1 VGLSQVNCRELVES
15 LREYLDGEA
24 PWLKRLLIRLHL
36 LLCSACRAYLA
47 SYQTTRR
54 LAHGL
59 GQADAA
65 TELPDDLRVSLR
77 ESCPPPPAQGSPEP
91 RSGK

>member
-1 VGLSQVNCRELVES
+1 MNCRELVES

-24 PWLKRLLIRLHL
+24 HWLRRVLIRLHL

-47 SYQTTRR
+47 SYRKTLR
-54 LAHGL
+54 LARGL
-59 GQADAA
+59 GQADAG
-65 TELPDDLRVSLR
+65 TELPDDLQVRLR
-77 ESCPPPPAQGSPEP
+77 ESCLPPSARGSLEP